1 MRDTLVANPFH
12 LASGLELLRSALS
25 AAPFGV
31 ALCRDSDGAILFA
44 NDVMR
49 PRLKPESRMAGPL
62 AAAAQA
68 RDHVTRF
75 TAGNDTYVMVTS
87 VELSPA
93 CSSGEDDLA
102 RRAFYDELTGL
113 PKTQLVDAAVNSMIA
128 EGSSAFAIAFID
140 LDNFKFVNDCY
151 GHAVGDRL
159 LVKVSDR
166 MAETIRDT
174 DILARVGGDEFVIVL
189 SPMVPAEAVAAVRRL
204 SARIREPFSIDGFEI
219 FASTSIGVSLYPA
232 DGEDYATLRAKADM
246 AMYGCKAEGK
256 GDVRVF
262 DVAMSLAATRRMESE
277 QRLRLA
283 MRDGR
288 IACAYQKKVDFRSDT
303 IVGVEVLLRWRD
315 EHGLMNAP
323 GDFIRLAI
331 ELGLLDELTMTILDH
346 VVAEIELIDNA
357 FGSSATISLNVA
369 ASQAANTAF
378 MTRFA
383 AAIRAARLS
392 DRVMLELTEEA
403 ILAAETFKT
412 SVLPM
417 LRAEGIKISIDDFGA
432 GYSSLATLAEI
443 AADELKIDRCLIS
456 DIHKKPRSQAIVKV
470 IDSLALSLGMRVVVE
485 GVESYEELVY
495 IFSSTRIACGQGFYF
510 AKPEALHQVAQANTV
525 QLQHSPIYRNRRGGR
540 VRSVF

>member
-1 MRDTLVANPFH
+1 MRDTLVARPFD
-12 LASGLELLRSALS
+12 LASGLDLLMSAFG

-49 PRLKPESRMAGPL
+49 SRLGSESRVIGPL
-62 AAAAQA
+62 AAAA
-68 RDHVTRF
+68 RPKDHVVRF
-75 TAGNDTYVMVTS
+75 TAGDDTYVMVTS

-93 CSSGEDDLA
+93 CSGEEDLA

-113 PKTQLVDAAVNSMIA
+113 PKTQLVDAAVNNMIG
-128 EGSSAFAIAFID
+128 EGSGAFAVAFID

-189 SPMVPAEAVAAVRRL
+189 SPMAPAEAVAAVRRL

-232 DGEDYATLRAKADM
+232 DGDDYVTLRAKADM
-246 AMYGCKAEGK
+246 AMYGCKADGK

-262 DVAMSLAATRRMESE
+262 DVAMSRAATRRMESE
-277 QRLRLA
+277 QRLRQA

-315 EHGLMNAP
+315 EHGIMNPP

-331 ELGLLDELTMTILDH
+331 ELGLLDELTMTILDR
-346 VVAEIELIDNA
+346 VVAEIDLVDHA

-392 DRVMLELTEEA
+392 HRIMLELTEEA
-403 ILAAETFKT
+403 LLAAEAFKT

-443 AADELKIDRCLIS
+443 AADELKIDRCFIS
-456 DIHKKPRSQAIVKV
+456 DIHKKPRNQAIVKV
-470 IDSLALSLGMRVVVE
+470 IDSLALPLGMRVVAE
-485 GVESYEELVY
+485 GVESYEELAY
-495 IFSSTRIACGQGFYF
+495 LLSSTRIACGQGFYF
-510 AKPEALHQVAQANTV
+510 AKPVALQDAELANLDR
-525 QLQHSPIYRNRRGGR
+525 LQHNPMYRNGRGGR
-540 VRSVF
+540 VRSVFL